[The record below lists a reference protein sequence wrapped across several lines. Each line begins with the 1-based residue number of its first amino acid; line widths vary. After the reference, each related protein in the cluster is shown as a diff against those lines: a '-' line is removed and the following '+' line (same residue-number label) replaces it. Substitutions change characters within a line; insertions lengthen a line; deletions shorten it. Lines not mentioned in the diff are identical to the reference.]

1 MKKYVLMFMML
12 VVPMLAM
19 AQNPN
24 GYVKRQQTTET
35 TTNKKKEDKKKK
47 DNTSKRERTN
57 NRAVTPKREEQ
68 SKPRQEVE
76 AAGYDVTFTCNVP
89 SATMMIDGVANG
101 TASGSRF
108 LKTGSH
114 TVKLVADGYEDYSQ
128 SITVNSQHKAFTL
141 TMTEKKNVIPL
152 PIQKLMDNMIRV
164 EGGTFMMGATSE
176 QKEDAGID
184 EKPVHQ
190 VTLSSFSIGKYE
202 VTQEEWEA
210 VMGNNPSKFK
220 GVRLSVEQ
228 VSWNDCQTFIRKLNQ
243 MTGKQF
249 RLPTEAEWEY
259 AARGGSKSRGYKY
272 AGGNVIGSVA
282 WYDDNS
288 GSKTHEVGKKQPN
301 ELGLYDMG
309 GNVWEWCQDWYGSY
323 SSSSQTNPKG
333 PSSGSSRVYRGGSW
347 LFNARYCRVSDR
359 YNGTPVDRYS
369 NLGLRLA
376 Q

>member
-1 MKKYVLMFMML
+1 MML

-57 NRAVTPKREEQ
+57 NRAVTPKKEDHP
-68 SKPRQEVE
+68 KPRQEME

-89 SATMMIDGVANG
+89 SATMLIDGMANG

-114 TVKLVADGYEDYSQ
+114 TVKLVADGYEDFSQ
-128 SITVNSQHKAFTL
+128 SITVNSKQRSFTL
-141 TMTEKKNVIPL
+141 AMTEKKNVMPSVLQNLIN
-152 PIQKLMDNMIRV
+152 NMIYV

-176 QKEDAGID
+176 QGSDAYD
-184 EKPVHQ
+184 WEKPAHQ
-190 VTLSSFSIGKYE
+190 VTLSSFSICKYE

-210 VMGNNPSKFK
+210 VMGSNPSSFK
-220 GVRLSVEQ
+220 GMKLPVEQ
-228 VSWNDCQTFIRKLNQ
+228 VSWDDCQTFIRKLNQ

-272 AGGNVIGSVA
+272 AGGNDLGSVA
-282 WYDDNS
+282 WYS
-288 GSKTHEVGKKQPN
+288 GYSGRKTHDVGQKQPN
-301 ELGLYDMG
+301 ELGLYDMS
-309 GNVWEWCQDWYGSY
+309 GNVWEWCQDWYGDY

-333 PSSGSSRVYRGGSW
+333 PSSGSSRVRRGGSW
-347 LFNARYCRVSDR
+347 VSNARICRVSYRSYD
-359 YNGTPVDRYS
+359 TPDYRDFI
-369 NLGLRLA
+369 LGLRLA

>member
-1 MKKYVLMFMML
+1 MKKFVLMFMML

-89 SATMMIDGVANG
+89 SATMMIDGVSYGDANC
-101 TASGSRF
+101 TQF

-114 TVKLVADGYEDYSQ
+114 TVKLVANGYEDFSQ
-128 SITVNSQHKAFTL
+128 SITVNSKQRSFTL
-141 TMTEKKNVIPL
+141 TMTEKKNVIP
-152 PIQKLMDNMIRV
+152 PVIQKLMANMVRV
-164 EGGTFMMGATSE
+164 DGGTFTMGATSE
-176 QKEDAGID
+176 QGSDAFDD
-184 EKPVHQ
+184 EKPAHQ
-190 VTLSSFSIGKYE
+190 VTLSSFSIGRYE

-210 VMGNNPSKFK
+210 VMGSNPSSFK
-220 GVRLSVEQ
+220 GKKLPVEQ
-228 VSWNDCQTFIRKLNQ
+228 VSWDDCQTFIRKLNQ
-243 MTGKQF
+243 LTGKQF

-259 AARGGSKSRGYKY
+259 AARGGNKSRGYKY
-272 AGGNVIGSVA
+272 AGGDNLGSVA
-282 WYDDNS
+282 WYTDNS
-288 GSKTHEVGKKQPN
+288 GNKTHEVGKKQPN
-301 ELGLYDMG
+301 ELGLYDMS
-309 GNVWEWCQDWYGSY
+309 GNVWEWCQ
-323 SSSSQTNPKG
+323 N
-333 PSSGSSRVYRGGSW
+333 
-347 LFNARYCRVSDR
+347 CRVSIR
-359 YNGTPVDRYS
+359 HFSTPDCRD
-369 NLGLRLA
+369 NLLGLRLA